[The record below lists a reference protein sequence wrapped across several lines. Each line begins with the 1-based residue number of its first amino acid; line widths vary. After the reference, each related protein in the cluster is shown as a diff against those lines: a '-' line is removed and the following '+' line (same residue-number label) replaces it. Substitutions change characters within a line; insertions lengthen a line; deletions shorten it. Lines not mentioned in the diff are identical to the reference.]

1 MTGGRVPPP
10 LRMACLKN
18 FYLNKI
24 TRKLFQKLV
33 GEECCDVRFT
43 PRKRTCAVHCFGPK
57 ADIAVFMNARFNS
70 KADMGNSRKRAE
82 RTLRMQRLR
91 RRQQRPHSM
100 HRDRLF
106 DAPRQRM
113 TTA

>member
-1 MTGGRVPPP
+1 KGHVRFAPNSDRESAFRQTVMSALTPKADMCGAAR
-10 LRMACLKN
+10 
-18 FYLNKI
+18 
-24 TRKLFQKLV
+24 
-33 GEECCDVRFT
+33 DVRY
-43 PRKRTCAVHCFGPK
+43 GPK
-57 ADIAVFMNARFNS
+57 ADIASFMNARFNS